1 MNISFFIQPKIYVAH
16 LYEDFTIRQ
25 GMETMKYHGY
35 SAIPVLNRENEYLGT
50 ISEGDFL
57 WTICNFETLDIMERS
72 PVSLENLRIA
82 DINFRRN
89 YPAVTI
95 DTSMEELV
103 ERAMNQNFVPVV
115 DDRNV
120 FIGIITRKD
129 IIKYLQ
135 STALKKEE

>member
-57 WTICNFETLDIMERS
+57 WTICNFETLDIWKDRRYLWKISELQILI
-72 PVSLENLRIA
+72 LEEI
-82 DINFRRN
+82 IRR
-89 YPAVTI
+89 
-95 DTSMEELV
+95 
-103 ERAMNQNFVPVV
+103 
-115 DDRNV
+115 
-120 FIGIITRKD
+120 
-129 IIKYLQ
+129 
-135 STALKKEE
+135 